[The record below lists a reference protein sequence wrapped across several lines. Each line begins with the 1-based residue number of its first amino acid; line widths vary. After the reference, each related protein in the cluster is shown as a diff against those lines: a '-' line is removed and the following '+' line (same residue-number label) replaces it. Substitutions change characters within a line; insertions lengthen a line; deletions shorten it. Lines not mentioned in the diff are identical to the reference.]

1 MQDIVYR
8 LLWVGLPSRKYLA
21 AQWGRGWRGWRSGGS
36 RLLQKLKATSSSVLL
51 GISALSVD
59 ANSNV
64 CRDQARE
71 KKTHL
76 WSLHQRVVEET
87 RAEG

>member
-36 RLLQKLKATSSSVLL
+36 RLLQKLKDTSSSVLL

-64 CRDQARE
+64 CRGQDTVFDGVRLASGE
-71 KKTHL
+71 
-76 WSLHQRVVEET
+76 
-87 RAEG
+87 